1 MDKCKVIILAA
12 GEGTRMKSSLPK
24 VLHKAAGK
32 SLLEWVAGAARAVTQ
47 KPVVVY
53 GSGAEAIQNAFGE
66 TFEYVLQ
73 EKRLGTGHAVMVARE
88 KIKDSEYT
96 LVLAGD
102 MPLVRSET
110 VSSLLEK
117 AKAAACECLLFTASP
132 EKSPAFGRI
141 KRDSG
146 GKICQIVED
155 KDATPEEKQIK
166 ELNLSLYCFKTST
179 LLMALDEL
187 RPDNAQ
193 REYYLTDCVQIL
205 YKKGYRI
212 ESESI
217 LDMQEAIGVNT
228 RAQLAEAEAALRRR
242 INEKLMLSGVTMIDP
257 AATYIEEGVT
267 VGVDTIIYPGVIL
280 EGDTHIGCGCI
291 LYQGSRLV
299 DTRISDGAT
308 VQNSVLI
315 GASVGKNSAV
325 GPYAY
330 LRPDSVVGEG
340 CRIGDFVEMKNAKVG
355 DGTKVS
361 HLTYVGDAVLGR
373 EVNLGCGVVFA
384 NFDGSQK
391 YISTVGDKAF
401 IGCNT
406 NLISPVHVGE
416 GAYIAAGT
424 TVTKDVPPDA
434 LVIGRAKEVVKPG
447 WGKGRY
453 RANKD

>member
-212 ESESI
+212 ESESH
-217 LDMQEAIGVNT
+217 LGYAGSHRRQYPRAACGGRSRPAPTHQRKAHAI
-228 RAQLAEAEAALRRR
+228 RRYDDR
-242 INEKLMLSGVTMIDP
+242 PCRDLYRGRCNRRGRYDHLSGRYT
-257 AATYIEEGVT
+257 G
-267 VGVDTIIYPGVIL
+267 G
-280 EGDTHIGCGCI
+280 
-291 LYQGSRLV
+291 R
-299 DTRISDGAT
+299 
-308 VQNSVLI
+308 
-315 GASVGKNSAV
+315 
-325 GPYAY
+325 YAY
-330 LRPDSVVGEG
+330 WLRLHPVSGQPARGYANLRWGDS
-340 CRIGDFVEMKNAKVG
+340 
-355 DGTKVS
+355 TKFRVDRPLRWERTPPS
-361 HLTYVGDAVLGR
+361 GHMPICARTAWSGRVAV
-373 EVNLGCGVVFA
+373 
-384 NFDGSQK
+384 
-391 YISTVGDKAF
+391 
-401 IGCNT
+401 
-406 NLISPVHVGE
+406 
-416 GAYIAAGT
+416 
-424 TVTKDVPPDA
+424 
-434 LVIGRAKEVVKPG
+434 
-447 WGKGRY
+447 
-453 RANKD
+453 